1 MIIDNSLYLMKIG
14 GRPNDS
20 TAWTSLW
27 AAATNYS
34 SSIDL
39 TTTAN
44 RVIANGGYLVWRT
57 GTAFTITATGTMEVQ
72 IVCSAAA
79 ALGTD
84 TVLWSSGAMTHDAV
98 EALYT
103 ANTIIWV
110 IKLPRKFPLRY
121 LGVAWVIGTDHLDT
135 GTADIFITPNA
146 PYPAK

>member
-1 MIIDNSLYLMKIG
+1 MILDNNLYLMKTG

-39 TTTAN
+39 ASTTN
-44 RVIANGGYLVWRT
+44 RSIAEAGYLVWRV
-57 GTAFTITATGTMEVQ
+57 GTAFTITATGTMNVQ
-72 IVCSAAA
+72 LVCSAAA

-84 TVLWSSGAMTHDAV
+84 TVLWETGAIAHDAV
-98 EALYT
+98 EALFT
-103 ANTIIWV
+103 ANKIIYV
-110 IKLPRKFPLRY
+110 IKIPPVIPLRY

-135 GTADIFITPNA
+135 GTADIFITPDA
-146 PYPAK
+146 PYPAV